1 MALNNDGLFRRIW
14 LVNGILLLLLFIGT
28 LVLGGLALL
37 PDPNS
42 WGVQATGKSEV
53 AADSV
58 RPRAIRYDK
67 PATILN
73 SQLTLVRVRYGTDYG
88 EMSNGSSRLGSS
100 GYERAYNP
108 GPTVNLLFLPR
119 EGGPGR
125 LLLDRPAYIQDLEF
139 PGEGR
144 RDPED
149 RLRDSVPWITY
160 AIAFED
166 TDQSGRMDYND
177 AAELYTS
184 DLDGGNFRRVLQP
197 GFHVLSTEVLPGREL
212 LVLALD
218 GRGAKAKARDQL
230 TQRAFR
236 FNPRTNVLGSVA
248 VLDSLAAKAGHILGR
263 R

>member
-1 MALNNDGLFRRIW
+1 MALNNDQLFRRIW
-14 LVNGILLLLLFIGT
+14 LINGILFLLLFIGT

-37 PDPNS
+37 PDRNS
-42 WGVQATGKSEV
+42 WGVQATRKSEV

-58 RPRAIRYDK
+58 RPRDIRYDK
-67 PATILN
+67 PAAVLN
-73 SQLTLVRVRYGTDYG
+73 SQSTLVRVRYGTDYG
-88 EMSNGSSRLGSS
+88 EMSNGSSGLGSS
-100 GYERAYNP
+100 HYERAYNP
-108 GPTVNLLFLPR
+108 GPTVNVIFLPR

-125 LLLDRPAYIQDLEF
+125 LLLDRPAYIQNLEF
-139 PGEGR
+139 PGDR

-149 RLRDSVPWITY
+149 RLKDSVPWITY

-177 AAELYTS
+177 AAELYIS
-184 DLDGGNFRRVLQP
+184 DLDGGNLRRVLQP

-218 GRGAKAKARDQL
+218 GRGVKAKARDQL

-236 FNPRTNVLGSVA
+236 FNPRTNVLGPVP